1 MTGRPEPQMPQMPP
15 LPPVPNVPP
24 PRMPQLPGPRRGFG
38 LTPQVFVGLALVVIG
53 VSTALETFGIA
64 NTGQYLHLWP
74 VFVIGLG
81 LSKLLQARGGAGVL
95 AGIFWIVVGSWLL
108 SDNLGYDIPDFWEA
122 WPSLLVFA
130 GLALIWQALMRRAP
144 GRQPGDADPMINM
157 MAFMGGVSRR
167 SLAQAFRGGEATA
180 IMGGCEIDL
189 REATLDSAGATIG
202 VFAFWGGIEIKV
214 PAGWRVDNRVF
225 VFMAGSEDS
234 TKGAASPT
242 APTLTVKGLAVMG
255 GIEIK
260 N

>member
-1 MTGRPEPQMPQMPP
+1 MTSRPGPPMSQMSMPP
-15 LPPVPNVPP
+15 MPNAPQP
-24 PRMPQLPGPRRGFG
+24 PRMPDMRGPRRGFG

-64 NTGQYLHLWP
+64 ETGQYLSLWP
-74 VFVIGLG
+74 VFVIGFG
-81 LSKLLQARGGAGVL
+81 LTKIVQARGGAGVI
-95 AGIFWIVVGSWLL
+95 AGLFWLVVGSWLL

-130 GLALIWQALMRRAP
+130 GLALIWQALKRRGAP
-144 GRQPGDADPMINM
+144 GQPGDADPMINM

-167 SLAQAFRGGEATA
+167 SLAQAFQGGEATA

-189 REATLDSAGATIG
+189 REATLDPAGATIG
-202 VFAFWGGIEIKV
+202 VFAFWGGVEIKV
-214 PAGWRVDNRVF
+214 PAGWRVDNRVV

-234 TKGAASPT
+234 TKGAAPPN
-242 APTLTVKGLAVMG
+242 APALTVKGLAVMG